1 MADGQGRMAE
11 GRMAEQRE
19 NGWLPLVGLRRLG
32 AATAAA
38 TLLLIAMGGAVRA
51 TDSGLACPDWPACYG
66 RWIPPADL
74 NMWMEH
80 SHRLWAGVVG
90 LLIAWLTIWI
100 LLRHRDQPILVVA
113 SVAAALLVL
122 IQSGLGAAVV
132 LFHLR
137 APLVTAHLGMSF
149 VIVACLITITVLAGR
164 VDTVEV
170 EQRHRRTIGR
180 GAAVLAAAVFGQAL
194 LGGQATGRGAAY
206 VFNRVPIWLTDDPWT
221 GHAREVLHVTH
232 RVAGYLVAV
241 AVIAFAV
248 WAIRRQRRAGI
259 LDPWGRRLLVGAV
272 ALVLLQVGLG
282 IANVL
287 TEAGVVSAVGH
298 LAGASWL
305 WGVLIALAVRGL
317 QVSRRRPGGPA
328 PSEAAQT
335 EAAGRAPVAADGT
348 SDTAAA
354 PTPTRP

>member
-1 MADGQGRMAE
+1 MKGQSRIT
-11 GRMAEQRE
+11 EQRE
-19 NGWLPLVGLRRLG
+19 DGEIPLLGLRRL
-32 AATAAA
+32 AAMTVAA

-66 RWIPPADL
+66 RWIPPADF

-100 LLRHRDQPILVVA
+100 LLRYRDRPILVVA
-113 SVAAALLVL
+113 SVAASLLVL
-122 IQSGLGAAVV
+122 VQSGLGAAVV

-149 VIVACLITITVLAGR
+149 IIVACLITITVLAGR
-164 VDTVEV
+164 VDPREV
-170 EQRHRRTIGR
+170 EQRHRRMIGR
-180 GAAVLAAAVFGQAL
+180 GAAVLAVAVFGQAL

-232 RVAGYLVAV
+232 RVAGYLVAIT
-241 AVIAFAV
+241 VIAFAV
-248 WAIRRQRRAGI
+248 WAIRRQHRAGI
-259 LDPWGRRLLVGAV
+259 LDPSGHRLLVGAV

-287 TEAGVVSAVGH
+287 TEAGVVSAIGH

-305 WGVLIALAVRGL
+305 WSVLIALAVRGL
-317 QVSRRRPGGPA
+317 PVSRRRPEGPA
-328 PSEAAQT
+328 QSEPV
-335 EAAGRAPVAADGT
+335 EAESAGHVPAAADGT
-348 SDTAAA
+348 PNTVAT